1 MTTDKGKAE
10 TLNRYFSSVF
20 TLEDRSNILSV
31 ENLGDKE
38 QKILETTEDMI
49 VKVITK
55 LKTDKSPCPET

>member
-20 TLEDRSNILSV
+20 TLEDRSNIFSV

-38 QKILETTEDMI
+38 QKILETTEDMV

-55 LKTDKSPCPET
+55 LKTDKSPGPET